1 MSDKTNKTITSSNK
15 IKLTVKL
22 KNLEVLDFSKSAK
35 KLFLQP
41 ASSTK
46 KIYLT
51 DLIITKNISKE
62 LGKLQK
68 LSKSQ
73 QIKIDEIRIKK
84 NNTISKTYSL
94 KAKFFEQGKDKL
106 LDCTFNEM
114 KSKTKKNDLQL
125 LEIQRTNKKLKTI
138 FNNNPLMIF
147 IIDKD
152 GIIREL
158 NKCGAKELGFKE
170 SELINQ
176 PVTKVFLRK
185 DWSTVKKQIKECLT
199 NPGKMFTW
207 EIKKIKKNGD
217 IIWVRENARTIPSNG
232 KNKDV
237 LIVCENITQK
247 KEAEKALNET
257 TRKISQI
264 LDASPYGVHIY
275 ELNEKDELIFS
286 GFNSAAN
293 KILGID
299 HSELINKKLEE
310 AFPDLI
316 NTDVPDVYRKIARN
330 GSHIDDEVIDYEDNH
345 VRGSFNFTA
354 LQIEPGKIASFF
366 SDITEKKKAYEK
378 LEKSELKFKSLFEL
392 ANDAI
397 FLMNSDIFINCNKK
411 TLEIFECNP
420 EDIIGKPPYHF
431 SPEKQPDGRD
441 SKEKA
446 LEKIKAALDGTPQR
460 FEWKHKRFS
469 GELFDAEVSLNRII
483 LGEDILLQAIVRDI
497 TKRKKAEEQISML
510 AHALKSISETV
521 CITDMMEN
529 IIFANNA
536 FNNTFGYNKEE
547 VIGKH
552 ISLIRSDKN
561 TSNVI
566 NQILPA
572 TLKGGWKGELI
583 ARKKSGEEFL
593 ISLSTSV
600 IKNDENIPIAL
611 ISVAVDITDRK
622 KFENELQQSRQML
635 QLILDNVPQRI
646 FWKDINSKYL
656 GCNKSFAKDA
666 GLSTPDE
673 IIGASDY
680 DMPWKSAEAD
690 FYRSIDSEVMKN
702 DKPVYHLIEPQT
714 HLNGEISWLETNK
727 IPLHDKLGN
736 VVGILGTY
744 EDISERK
751 KSEEALKESEERFR
765 SLIDNMIEAALI
777 IDWDGE
783 IIFANNSAAKLV
795 GLSDPKQG
803 IGKKVF
809 NFLHPD
815 YNERVLKAIVQARES
830 LTPIVDEYKI
840 ITESGEY
847 RWVES
852 LGTKIIYSNRKCI
865 LVTLRDVTE
874 RKYAEIELREAKE
887 KAEEMSKIKSNFLA
901 NMSHELRT
909 PLVGILGFAE
919 LLKENLQGTH
929 HAEMTDR
936 ILTSANRLLDTLNLL
951 LDLARIEARKVD
963 INIKPYKISELV
975 VSQVLLFEAV
985 AERKNLYLKTEVV
998 KNDLYAPVDEQIF
1011 RQIMNNLINNALKYT
1026 DNGGVKITVDS
1037 VIENTNSFAR
1047 VTVEDTGIGIP
1058 ENSLGLIFQEFRQ
1071 VSEGFNR
1078 HFEGTGLGL
1087 TITKNFVEM
1096 MNGQIKVKSTVGA
1109 GSTFT
1114 VLFPLLQNF
1123 EQAEIPDIKVTN
1135 EAKIS
1140 DKLLIPG
1147 FKQNL
1152 LVVDND
1158 DSSRDI
1164 IKLFLKDLCVM
1175 DFADSGEEAIQLVNK
1190 KSFDIIL
1197 MDINL
1202 GKGISGVDTTKAIRK
1217 IESYRKIPIVA
1228 ITGFA
1233 MRGDREEFI
1242 QAGCTHYLSKPFTRT
1257 KLIKLISEIASN
1269 KEA

>member
-1 MSDKTNKTITSSNK
+1 MSDKTNKTINSSNK
-15 IKLTVKL
+15 IKVKVKL
-22 KNLEVLDFSKSAK
+22 NNLEVLSFSKSAK
-35 KLFLQP
+35 KLFLQH

-46 KIYLT
+46 KIYLS
-51 DLIITKNISKE
+51 DLIITKNIRKE
-62 LGKLQK
+62 FDKIGKLE
-68 LSKSQ
+68 KSR
-73 QIKIDEIRIKK
+73 QIKIEGIRLKK
-84 NNTISKTYSL
+84 NNTKSKTYSL
-94 KAKFFEQGKDKL
+94 NAKFFEQGNDKL

-114 KSKTKKNDLQL
+114 KTKTKKKDLQI
-125 LEIQRTNKKLKTI
+125 LEVQRTNKKLKTI
-138 FNNNPLMIF
+138 FKNNPLMIF
-147 IIDKD
+147 IVDKD

-158 NKCGAKELGFKE
+158 NKCGAKELGYRE

-176 PVTKVFLRK
+176 PVTKVFLQK
-185 DWSTVKKQIKECLT
+185 DWITVKKQIKKCLA

-217 IIWVRENARTIPSNG
+217 IIWVRENARTIPSNE
-232 KNKDV
+232 KNKDL

-293 KILGID
+293 KILGIN
-299 HSELINKKLEE
+299 HSDLINKKLEE
-310 AFPDLI
+310 AFPELI
-316 NTDVPDVYRKIARN
+316 QTDVPDIYRKIARN
-330 GSHIDDEVIDYEDNH
+330 GSHIYDEVIDYEDNH

-354 LQIEPGKIASFF
+354 LQIEPGKIATFF
-366 SDITEKKKAYEK
+366 FDITEKKKAYEK

-411 TLEIFECNP
+411 TLEIFECTP

-446 LEKIKAALDGTPQR
+446 LEKIKAALDGNPQR

-483 LGEDILLQAIVRDI
+483 LGEDVLLQAIVRDI

-529 IIFANNA
+529 IIFVNNA
-536 FNNTFGYNKEE
+536 FNNTFGYDKEE
-547 VIGKH
+547 VLGKH

-561 TSNVI
+561 ISNVI

-583 ARKKSGEEFL
+583 SRKKSGEEFL
-593 ISLSTSV
+593 ISVSTSV

-666 GLSTPDE
+666 GISTPED
-673 IIGASDY
+673 IIGATDY

-727 IPLHDKLGN
+727 IPLLDEYGN

-795 GLSDPKQG
+795 GLSDPKEG
-803 IGKKVF
+803 INKKVF

-815 YNERVLKAIVQARES
+815 YNERVMKAIVQARES
-830 LTPIVDEYKI
+830 ITPIIDEYKI
-840 ITESGEY
+840 ITKSGEY

-951 LDLARIEARKVD
+951 LDLARIEAKKVD
-963 INIKPYKISELV
+963 INIKPCKISELV
-975 VSQVLLFEAV
+975 ESQVLLFEAV

-998 KNDLYAPVDEQIF
+998 ERNLYAPVDEQIF

-1037 VIENTNSFAR
+1037 VIENSNSFAR

-1109 GSTFT
+1109 GSTFS
-1114 VLFPLLQNF
+1114 VLFPSLQNY
-1123 EQAEIPDIKVTN
+1123 EQAEPQDITVTN
-1135 EAKIS
+1135 ESKIS

-1175 DFADSGEEAIQLVNK
+1175 DFADSGEEAIELINK
-1190 KSFDIIL
+1190 KNFDIIL

-1202 GKGISGVDTTKAIRK
+1202 GKGISGVDTTREIRK
-1217 IESYRKIPIVA
+1217 IESYRNIPIVA

-1242 QAGCTHYLSKPFTRT
+1242 QAGCTHYLSKPFTKT

>member
-1 MSDKTNKTITSSNK
+1 MSDKTNKTITSSNR

-41 ASSTK
+41 ASSAK
-46 KIYLT
+46 KNYLT
-51 DLIITKNISKE
+51 DLIVTKNVSKE
-62 LGKLQK
+62 FEKLRK

-73 QIKIDEIRIKK
+73 QIKIDEIRIRK
-84 NNTISKTYSL
+84 NNRISKTYSL
-94 KAKFFEQGKDKL
+94 NAKFFEQGNDKL

-114 KSKTKKNDLQL
+114 KTKTKKKDLQI
-125 LEIQRTNKKLKTI
+125 LEVQRTNKKLKTI
-138 FNNNPLMIF
+138 FKNNPLMIF
-147 IIDKD
+147 IVDKD

-158 NKCGAKELGFKE
+158 NKCGAKELGYKE

-176 PVTKVFLRK
+176 PVTKVFLRN
-185 DWSTVKKQIKECLT
+185 DWNKVKKQIKECLT

-316 NTDVPDVYRKIARN
+316 NTEVPDIYRKIARY

-354 LQIEPGKIASFF
+354 LQIEPGKIATFF

-411 TLEIFECNP
+411 TLEIFECSP

-431 SPEKQPDGRD
+431 SPEQQPDGSD

-446 LEKIKAALDGTPQR
+446 LLKIKAALDGTPQR
-460 FEWKHKRFS
+460 FEWKHKRFN
-469 GELFDAEVSLNRII
+469 GELFDAEVSLNKII
-483 LGEDILLQAIVRDI
+483 LGEDVLLQAIVRDI

-529 IIFANNA
+529 IIFVNNA

-561 TSNVI
+561 ISNVI

-583 ARKKSGEEFL
+583 SRKKSGEEFL

-666 GLSTPDE
+666 GLSNPDE

-680 DMPWKSAEAD
+680 DMPWKSSEAD

-702 DKPVYHLIEPQT
+702 NKPVYHLIEPQT

-727 IPLHDKLGN
+727 IPLQDELGN

-777 IDWDGE
+777 IDWHGE

-795 GLSDPKQG
+795 GLSDPKEG

-815 YNERVLKAIVQARES
+815 YNERVLKAIIQARES

-852 LGTKIIYSNRKCI
+852 LGTKIIYSKRKCI
-865 LVTLRDVTE
+865 LVTLRDITE

-919 LLKENLQGTH
+919 LLKENLQETH

-963 INIKPYKISELV
+963 ISIKPYKISELV
-975 VSQVLLFEAV
+975 VSQAMLFEAV

-998 KNDLYAPVDEQIF
+998 ENNLYAPVDEQIF

-1037 VIENTNSFAR
+1037 VMENTNSYAR

-1096 MNGQIKVKSTVGA
+1096 MNGQIKVKSTVGT

-1123 EQAEIPDIKVTN
+1123 EQAEHPDIKVTN
-1135 EAKIS
+1135 EVKIS

-1202 GKGISGVDTTKAIRK
+1202 GKGISGVDTTKEIRK
-1217 IESYRKIPIVA
+1217 IEGYKKIPIVA

-1257 KLIKLISEIASN
+1257 KLIKLISEIASD
-1269 KEA
+1269 KET

>member
-1 MSDKTNKTITSSNK
+1 MSDKTNKTINSSNR

-22 KNLEVLDFSKSAK
+22 KNLEVLDFSKPASE
-35 KLFLQP
+35 LFRQP
-41 ASSTK
+41 ASSAK

-51 DLIITKNISKE
+51 DLIITKNVHKE
-62 LGKLQK
+62 FEKLRK

-73 QIKIDEIRIKK
+73 QIKFDEIRIKK

-114 KSKTKKNDLQL
+114 KTKTKKKDLQL

-158 NKCGAKELGFKE
+158 NNCGAKELGYKE
-170 SELINQ
+170 RELINQ
-176 PVTKVFLRK
+176 PVTKVFLRN
-185 DWSTVKKQIKECLT
+185 DWITVKKQIRKCIT

-217 IIWVRENARTIPSNG
+217 IIWVRENARTIPSNE

-299 HSELINKKLEE
+299 HSELIDKTLEE

-316 NTDVPDVYRKIARN
+316 NTAVPDIYKKIARN
-330 GSHIDDEVIDYEDNH
+330 GSHIDDEVIDYDDSH

-354 LQIEPGKIASFF
+354 LQIEPGKIATFF
-366 SDITEKKKAYEK
+366 SDITEKKKAYEE

-411 TLEIFECNP
+411 TLGIFECSP
-420 EDIIGKPPYHF
+420 EDIIGKPPYYF

-469 GELFDAEVSLNRII
+469 GELFDAEVSLNKII
-483 LGEDILLQAIVRDI
+483 LGEDVLLQAIVRDI

-529 IIFANNA
+529 IIFVNSA

-572 TLKGGWKGELI
+572 TLMGGWKGELI
-583 ARKKSGEEFL
+583 ARKKNGEEFL
-593 ISLSTSV
+593 ISVSTSV

-622 KFENELQQSRQML
+622 KFENELQHSRQML

-656 GCNKSFAKDA
+656 GCNKRFAKDA
-666 GLSTPDE
+666 GLSTPED
-673 IIGASDY
+673 IIGATDY

-727 IPLHDKLGN
+727 IPLHDEYGN

-777 IDWDGE
+777 IDWHGE

-795 GLSDPKQG
+795 GLSDPKEG
-803 IGKKVF
+803 MGKKIF

-887 KAEEMSKIKSNFLA
+887 KAEEMSKIKSSFLA

-929 HAEMTDR
+929 HAEMTER

-951 LDLARIEARKVD
+951 LDLARIEARKVE
-963 INIKPYKISELV
+963 ITIKPYKITELV
-975 VSQVLLFEAV
+975 VSQVMLFEAV
-985 AERKNLYLKTEVV
+985 AERKNLYLKTEIVE
-998 KNDLYAPVDEQIF
+998 NNLYAPVDEQIF

-1037 VIENTNSFAR
+1037 VIENSNSFAR

-1096 MNGQIKVKSTVGA
+1096 MNGQIKVKSRVGA

-1123 EQAEIPDIKVTN
+1123 EQAEHPDIKVTN
-1135 EAKIS
+1135 EVKIS

-1202 GKGISGVDTTKAIRK
+1202 GKGISGVDTTKEIRK
-1217 IESYRKIPIVA
+1217 IEGYKKIPIVA

>member
-106 LDCTFNEM
+106 LDCIFNEM
-114 KSKTKKNDLQL
+114 KTRTKKNDLQF

-152 GIIREL
+152 GIVREL
-158 NKCGAKELGFKE
+158 NKCGAKELGYKE

-199 NPGKMFTW
+199 YPGKMFTW

-316 NTDVPDVYRKIARN
+316 NTDVPDIYRKIARN

-460 FEWKHKRFS
+460 FEWKHKRLS

-727 IPLHDKLGN
+727 IPLHDELGN

-795 GLSDPKQG
+795 GLSDPKEG

-815 YNERVLKAIVQARES
+815 YNERVQKAIVQARES

-975 VSQVLLFEAV
+975 VSQAMLFEAV

-998 KNDLYAPVDEQIF
+998 KNELYAPVDEQIF

-1026 DNGGVKITVDS
+1026 DNGGVKIIVDS

-1096 MNGQIKVKSTVGA
+1096 MNGQIKVKSTVGT

-1202 GKGISGVDTTKAIRK
+1202 GKGISGIDTTKAIRK